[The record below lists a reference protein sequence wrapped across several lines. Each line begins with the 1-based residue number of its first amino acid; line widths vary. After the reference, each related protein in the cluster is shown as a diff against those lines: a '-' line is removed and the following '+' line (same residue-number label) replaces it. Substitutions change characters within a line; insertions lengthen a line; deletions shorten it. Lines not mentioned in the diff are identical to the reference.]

1 MKLLTMF
8 DFAFTATGVKQMPLV
23 NADSAN
29 EQPIEMQNLPIKEW
43 LREIRIE
50 NLERTNKY
58 EQ

>member
-8 DFAFTATGVKQMPLV
+8 DFAFTATGVKQTPTV
-23 NADSAN
+23 NADSTN
-29 EQPIEMQNLPIKEW
+29 EQSIEIQNTSIKEW